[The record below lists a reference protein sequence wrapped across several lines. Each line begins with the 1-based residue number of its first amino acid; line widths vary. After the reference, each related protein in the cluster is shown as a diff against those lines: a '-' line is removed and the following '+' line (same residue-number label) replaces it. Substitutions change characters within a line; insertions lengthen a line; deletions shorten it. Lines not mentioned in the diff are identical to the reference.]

1 MADAPAVTLAVAL
14 RRLHDEPASLLLRA
28 DNLPA
33 VVAILQAQLGGTQR
47 VKAAHEFLQQLTD
60 DLADLRGAGFDLPRT
75 AAEYLGEWV
84 RQGLIV
90 RRPGDGRDE
99 TVELSPSAQQSVR
112 FVTGLHSPRSSVTSS
127 RLTNVLDM
135 LERLSRDTD
144 PAQESRLEV
153 LHRERARLDAE
164 IEAVEAGRFEPLSDD
179 LALER
184 IAEVLRLAGE
194 IPGDFAQVGADFETL
209 NRELREQIIRQ
220 AGSRGEVLDEVFSGV
235 DLIEQSDAGRTFGA
249 FFALV
254 LNPDV
259 AGALDQAV
267 DAVLER
273 GFADALSS
281 QETFLLRHLLT
292 TLQSESTQVRA
303 VMTGFS
309 RSLRRFVETHEY
321 REHRRLKGALDDA
334 KAIALRAAQHVKP
347 LTPLQ
352 TSLDT
357 SSFPMSSVGSW
368 KLRNP
373 ADTRTA
379 EPVQSHPSGVLDLQ
393 ALRLQVRE
401 SEIDFAELRAAIVD
415 TLGHQPIATVGEVLD
430 RHPATQGL
438 ASIVGLLVLAHSVGS
453 PATGHETVHW
463 LSARQRARSVSVGR
477 YLFTQVPSDWK
488 ETS

>member
-1 MADAPAVTLAVAL
+1 MTPISKVAA
-14 RRLHDEPASLLLRA
+14 R
-28 DNLPA
+28 
-33 VVAILQAQLGGTQR
+33 
-47 VKAAHEFLQQLTD
+47 
-60 DLADLRGAGFDLPRT
+60 
-75 AAEYLGEWV
+75 
-84 RQGLIV
+84 
-90 RRPGDGRDE
+90 
-99 TVELSPSAQQSVR
+99 
-112 FVTGLHSPRSSVTSS
+112 
-127 RLTNVLDM
+127 
-135 LERLSRDTD
+135 
-144 PAQESRLEV
+144 V

-164 IEAVEAGRFEPLSDD
+164 VNRRAGRFEPLSDD
-179 LALER
+179 PALER
-184 IAEVLRLAGE
+184 IAEVLRLAARF
-194 IPGDFAQVGADFETL
+194 PVTL
-209 NRELREQIIRQ
+209 RRWVPVRTLSRELREQIIRQ
-220 AGSRGEVLDEVFSGV
+220 AGSRGGVLDEVFSGV

-281 QETFLLRHLLT
+281 QGAFLLQHLLT

-309 RSLRRFVETHEY
+309 RAACVASSRPMNTVS
-321 REHRRLKGALDDA
+321 
-334 KAIALRAAQHVKP
+334 IAASRVP
-347 LTPLQ
+347 LTMRRPSRCGPL
-352 TSLDT
+352 ST
-357 SSFPMSSVGSW
+357 SSRSHLCRRRSTPVRFPCRPSARGSCAT
-368 KLRNP
+368 P

-415 TLGHQPIATVGEVLD
+415 TLGHQPIATVSEVLD

-453 PATGHETVHW
+453 PATGHETVHS
-463 LSARQRARSVSVGR
+463 SAPAARVLGVGR